1 MEESA
6 SGAKRLAVLPF
17 QNLGSQ
23 DDEYFADG
31 VTDAVRG
38 KLTGLPGLEVIA
50 SNSSS
55 EYKKTSKTPQQIGQE
70 LGVQYLV
77 IGKVRWEKSGG
88 GQRVQVSPELIQVS
102 SGVARWQQPFDASI
116 TDVFQVQADIAGQVA
131 QALNVALGAGEKQA
145 LAQKPTQNLA
155 AYDAYLKGEEIS
167 QRLGDASK
175 LRQAIGYYEQ
185 AVALDSGF
193 VAAWAQLSR
202 AHGILYYNGT
212 GGVGDDRASL
222 AAAQRVAAIGPDAP
236 ETHLALGDYQNFVT
250 GDFGKAMQEYSAGL
264 RNAPTNSEL
273 LASAAIAVQSL
284 GNMDSALTLFR
295 RAATLDPRSVT
306 SARRIARA
314 LLWLRRYPEAREATL
329 KGLALAPGN
338 ISLIQNLAMISLGQG
353 DLPAARAV
361 IRGAKDIQPADL
373 VAYLANFWDLY
384 WLLDEEQQGILLR
397 MTPRPFDDSRA
408 SWGIAL
414 AETYA
419 LRGDKARARAYA
431 DSARIAVRAGSQG
444 LTQQCTGPLDPGCD
458 TRRIW
463 AGETRRSAKRSV
475 AWRWRR
481 SPRMRT
487 EGPTTSCSWCGPTF
501 SWVSRRKPWIC
512 SSRCSRSRSI
522 SRPAGSRSIRHSIRC
537 GRIPGSRSW

>member
-1 MEESA
+1 MRRS
-6 SGAKRLAVLPF
+6 
-17 QNLGSQ
+17 
-23 DDEYFADG
+23 
-31 VTDAVRG
+31 
-38 KLTGLPGLEVIA
+38 
-50 SNSSS
+50 
-55 EYKKTSKTPQQIGQE
+55 
-70 LGVQYLV
+70 
-77 IGKVRWEKSGG
+77 
-88 GQRVQVSPELIQVS
+88 
-102 SGVARWQQPFDASI
+102 
-116 TDVFQVQADIAGQVA
+116 
-131 QALNVALGAGEKQA
+131 
-145 LAQKPTQNLA
+145 PTQNLA

-222 AAAQRVAAIGPDAP
+222 AAAQHIAAIGPDAP

-353 DLPAARAV
+353 DLPTARAV

-431 DSARIAVRAGSQG
+431 DSARIGFEQDLKASPNNAQGHSILGVTLGYLGRRDEAIREAERGMALAPISKDAYGGPYTQLQAGA
-444 LTQQCTGPLDPGCD
+444 D
-458 TRRIW
+458 
-463 AGETRRSAKRSV
+463 A
-475 AWRWRR
+475 
-481 SPRMRT
+481 
-487 EGPTTSCSWCGPTF
+487 TF
-501 SWVSRRKPWIC
+501 SWASRRKRWTC

-522 SRPAGSRSIRHSIRC
+522 SRPAGSRSIPPSIRC

>member
-1 MEESA
+1 MGSCITTAQEASA
-6 SGAKRLAVLPF
+6 TTAPHW
-17 QNLGSQ
+17 
-23 DDEYFADG
+23 
-31 VTDAVRG
+31 
-38 KLTGLPGLEVIA
+38 P
-50 SNSSS
+50 
-55 EYKKTSKTPQQIGQE
+55 P
-70 LGVQYLV
+70 
-77 IGKVRWEKSGG
+77 
-88 GQRVQVSPELIQVS
+88 
-102 SGVARWQQPFDASI
+102 
-116 TDVFQVQADIAGQVA
+116 
-131 QALNVALGAGEKQA
+131 
-145 LAQKPTQNLA
+145 
-155 AYDAYLKGEEIS
+155 
-167 QRLGDASK
+167 
-175 LRQAIGYYEQ
+175 
-185 AVALDSGF
+185 
-193 VAAWAQLSR
+193 
-202 AHGILYYNGT
+202 
-212 GGVGDDRASL
+212 
-222 AAAQRVAAIGPDAP
+222 AQRIAAIGPDAP

-353 DLPAARAV
+353 DLPTARAV

-431 DSARIAVRAGSQG
+431 DSARIGFEQDLKASPNNAQG
-444 LTQQCTGPLDPGCD
+444 
-458 TRRIW
+458 
-463 AGETRRSAKRSV
+463 
-475 AWRWRR
+475 
-481 SPRMRT
+481 
-487 EGPTTSCSWCGPTF
+487 
-501 SWVSRRKPWIC
+501 
-512 SSRCSRSRSI
+512 
-522 SRPAGSRSIRHSIRC
+522 HSILGVTLGYL
-537 GRIPGSRSW
+537 GRRDEAIREAERGAGTGSDLQGRVRRALQPAATGADVHSLG